1 MRGQMTPKN
10 AKCSPDEVPIKSFF
24 LGPAAENAEWLEGAL
39 REIFQSWYAWRR
51 LINSK
56 DSRVI
61 SSEDQALSEFVAQQE
76 HTQEVIK
83 DLLRRFEGEIPKFSP
98 RYIGHMFS
106 EVSMPALLGHFITL
120 LHNPNN
126 ISPEASRVGT
136 EIEIEAISY
145 LKQIVGYSEGVG
157 HFTSGGTVAN
167 FEFLFRARER
177 LASWLAVGIASDN
190 SDPMSAAHMGWEEFN
205 SLKNKISQ
213 GDLEKYFILN
223 SARESYSQIQRKF
236 GFDIGEPILLVPASK
251 HYSWPKAMYFLGLG
265 ESNIRFIELDRF
277 GRACANS
284 LKREINRAILGKNPI
299 LGVVGVVGTT
309 ELGTI
314 DPIDSFVGVLDEF
327 KKNEGLTIWLH
338 IDGAYG
344 GFMGSLV
351 NGVDDGNGQ
360 LTSDYTRTSL
370 IAMGASDSITLD
382 PHKLGYVPYSSGAF
396 ICRDEQNYFIK
407 SFTGPYIVSEERNLG
422 NYTLEGSRS
431 AAGAVATFASIKSF
445 SSAQGY
451 KKLLRRTINSKNEF
465 QTRLKKLNF
474 NVFVPDGLDTNI
486 LCFIPVGN
494 AQGLTEINIQTL
506 KLYERIQK
514 AGEYWISK
522 TTLSTDAFG
531 ELIKHFC
538 KSCNIEQDCE
548 KLELL
553 RLTLMNPFTISKESA
568 VDHVWAFCTHL
579 EKEFSNLFTHR
590 RALRDNK

>member
-1 MRGQMTPKN
+1 MTPKN
-10 AKCSPDEVPIKSFF
+10 VKCSPDEVSIKSFF
-24 LGPAAENAEWLEGAL
+24 LGPAAENAEWLEVVL

-56 DSRVI
+56 DCSVI
-61 SSEDQALSEFVAQQE
+61 SSEDQALPEFIAQQE
-76 HTQEVIK
+76 QTKEVIK
-83 DLLRRFEGEIPKFSP
+83 DLVKRFEGEIPKFSP

-126 ISPEASRVGT
+126 ISPDASRIGT
-136 EIEIEAISY
+136 EIEIEAINY
-145 LKQIVGYSEGVG
+145 LKKIVGYSEGVG

-177 LASWLAVGIASDN
+177 LASWLAAGVASGN
-190 SDPMSAAHMGWEEFN
+190 SNAILAAHMGWEEFN
-205 SLKNKISQ
+205 SLKNRISK
-213 GDLEKYFILN
+213 DELEKYFILN
-223 SARESYSQIQRKF
+223 SARETYSQIQRKI
-236 GFDIGEPILLVPASK
+236 GDNIGEPILLVPASK
-251 HYSWPKAMYFLGLG
+251 HYSWPKAMHFLGLG

-277 GRACANS
+277 GRACAKN
-284 LKREINRAILGKNPI
+284 LKYQIDRAMLAKNPI

-314 DPIDSFVGVLDEF
+314 DPIDSFVNVLDEF
-327 KKNEGLTIWLH
+327 KKNEGLNIWLH

-351 NGVDDGNGQ
+351 NGSNENSQ
-360 LTSDYTRTSL
+360 INSDYVQKSL
-370 IAMGASDSITLD
+370 IAMAASDSITLD

-407 SFTGPYIVSEERNLG
+407 SFTGPYIVSEERTLG

-445 SSAQGY
+445 NSSQGY

-465 QTRLKKLNF
+465 QANLKKMNF
-474 NVFVPDGLDTNI
+474 ALFIPDGLDTNI
-486 LCFIPVGN
+486 LCFAPVGN
-494 AQGLTEINIQTL
+494 ARGLAEINIQTL
-506 KLYERIQK
+506 KLYERVQNS
-514 AGEYWISK
+514 GEYWMSK
-522 TTLSTDAFG
+522 TSLSVNAFG
-531 ELIKHFC
+531 ELIKDFC
-538 KSCNIEQDCE
+538 KSYNIERDCAQ
-548 KLELL
+548 LELL

-568 VDHVWAFCTHL
+568 VDHVSIFCTLL
-579 EKEFSNLFTHR
+579 ENEFSNLS
-590 RALRDNK
+590 DKK